1 MKTCHCPFRVAESVT
16 VAHRASVADRMTPPL
31 GAVLFV
37 VGGVTRVPMREL
49 VKSARPLIALM

>member
-1 MKTCHCPFRVAESVT
+1 MKTCHCPFRVADSVT
-16 VAHRASVADRMTPPL
+16 VAPRASFADMPPPL